1 MSQTV
6 FGPKSEVRSLKE
18 FVKDDDKLH
27 PRQKKKVK
35 WLKEEPQ
42 IVVGKDNKL
51 EVVSEAQLLDE
62 FLKNLSDE
70 PIDITIEQTITQPK
84 ADISPTAFL
93 GDVSALDSF
102 LESIQKEEEVIPQP
116 EEKPLIKE
124 VIETIKPPSLT
135 KPKTNKPQL
144 DPNIKAVTDRLN
156 AFERRLSDMALRPM
170 GQDPGGGE
178 TRLRFL
184 DDVDR
189 STIGDGKYLNY
200 NETTQKFQFT
210 TLSGGGAPQVQSDWT
225 QSDNTEPSFIKNKPS
240 LFSGDYN
247 DLDNLPTLFSG
258 SYNDLTDKPTIP
270 AAQIQSDW
278 NQATNTALDYIKNK
292 PTIPDTLNSLT
303 DVVITNPLNNQVL
316 KYDAV
321 DHVWVNGSDDTTSSG
336 GNTGYY
342 LSAYDTTDQVC
353 SAINTATPVKF
364 NNTTFGANGILIG
377 ATNSHIIIAN
387 GGVYNVQFSFQF
399 HNQGGGGNG
408 TTVQIWLAQN
418 GTAIPDTNTRVDVIT
433 NSPYIVAA
441 WNFVVPVDAGDYL
454 ELMWSTDNTNIVI
467 DANSSV
473 APGPHIPSAIV
484 TVTPVAN
491 IIAAENISGN
501 AATADRLHNARTI
514 NGVSFNG
521 TADITIPD
529 IYAVNPTPS
538 PGDAF
543 SANVVASTSSGTNA
557 VTINAT
563 TGLPGFGSTQSWYFT
578 YDGYIKFPDN
588 SLQSTAW
595 TGTYSYTNLTDK
607 PTLFSGSYND
617 LTNKPSLFSGSYAD
631 LTNKPTL
638 FSGSYTDLTNKPTLF
653 SGAGSDLTGT
663 SLATGI
669 VSSSL
674 TSVGTLSSLSVTYTP
689 ATTTGSAITTTGKD
703 TQGGTGYFDFF
714 KATNTTSGV
723 TNPNKT
729 FRLTSTGTVEIIN
742 SAYSATLLSL
752 SDAGYLSVSGD
763 YRVNGKKAVNGP
775 SFRAYVA
782 TGQQITS
789 GSQQKVTF
797 GTENFDT
804 DGCFASSTFT
814 PNVEGYY
821 QFNATV
827 RISGGASTGEC
838 MLVLYKNGSEYAR
851 GNNQSGTEQG
861 ASFYSMQVSDIA
873 YANGTTDNFDIRI
886 QQTSGGDKTTTA
898 GSTISYFSG
907 CMIRGA

>member
-135 KPKTNKPQL
+135 KPKTNKSQL

-353 SAINTATPVKF
+353 SAINIATPVKF

-387 GGVYNVQFSFQF
+387 GGVYNVQFSFQL
-399 HNQGGGGNG
+399 HNQGGGGSG
-408 TTVQIWLAQN
+408 QTVQIWLAQN
-418 GTAIPDTNTRVDVIT
+418 GVAIPDTNTRVDVIN

-441 WNFVVPVDAGDYL
+441 WNFVLPVDAGDYL

-467 DANSSV
+467 DYNSSV
-473 APGPHIPSAIV
+473 SPGPAIPSAIV

-514 NGVSFNG
+514 NGVSFDG
-521 TADITIPD
+521 SADITVDYILWR
-529 IYAVNPTPS
+529 TSSPS
-538 PGDAF
+538 PSGSF
-543 SANVVASTSSGTNA
+543 QTIISANDGNATISASTGLANLQTVKTWTFNTSGQLT
-557 VTINAT
+557 
-563 TGLPGFGSTQSWYFT
+563 
-578 YDGYIKFPDN
+578 FPD
-588 SLQSTAW
+588 STVQTTAW
-595 TGTYSYTNLTDK
+595 TGTYSYNE
-607 PTLFSGSYND
+607 
-617 LTNKPSLFSGSYAD
+617 
-631 LTNKPTL
+631 
-638 FSGSYTDLTNKPTLF
+638 LTNKPTLF
-653 SGAGSDLTGT
+653 SGAYADLTGKPTLFSGAGSALTGT
-663 SLATGI
+663 SLATSI

-674 TSVGTLSSLSVTYTP
+674 TSVGTLTGLTASGAVSVTYTP
-689 ATTTGSAITTTGKD
+689 GSTTGSAITATGKD

-723 TNPNKT
+723 TNANKT
-729 FRLTSTGTVEIIN
+729 FRLTSTGTIEIIN

-821 QFNATV
+821 QFNATI

-886 QQTSGGDKTTTA
+886 QQTSGGDRTTTA